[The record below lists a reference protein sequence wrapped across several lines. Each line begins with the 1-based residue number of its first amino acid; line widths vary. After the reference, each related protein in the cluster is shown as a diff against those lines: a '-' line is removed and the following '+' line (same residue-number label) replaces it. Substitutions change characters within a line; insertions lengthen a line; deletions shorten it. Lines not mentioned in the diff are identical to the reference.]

1 MLETKQL
8 KRNGTQNEQGP
19 RKGED
24 DRHKLKVAL
33 EDLYNGKTCR
43 LAVTRNKTCTVCDGV
58 GGKPGAQ
65 KACEKCQGRGVQVR
79 TRCTKGWRGSVR
91 LRTRAVCPRWGGQRG
106 RVGGGGTE

>member
-1 MLETKQL
+1 MKKSIVAKFLL
-8 KRNGTQNEQGP
+8 LYFYIFINENDLWQGP

-43 LAVTRNKTCTVCDGV
+43 LAVTRNKTCTTCDGV

-79 TRCTKGWRGSVR
+79 VYSKN
-91 LRTRAVCPRWGGQRG
+91 
-106 RVGGGGTE
+106 

>member
-1 MLETKQL
+1 MY
-8 KRNGTQNEQGP
+8 NEQHDQGP

-43 LAVTRNKTCTVCDGV
+43 LAVTRNKTCTTCDGV

-79 TRCTKGWRGSVR
+79 EMVY
-91 LRTRAVCPRWGGQRG
+91 
-106 RVGGGGTE
+106 